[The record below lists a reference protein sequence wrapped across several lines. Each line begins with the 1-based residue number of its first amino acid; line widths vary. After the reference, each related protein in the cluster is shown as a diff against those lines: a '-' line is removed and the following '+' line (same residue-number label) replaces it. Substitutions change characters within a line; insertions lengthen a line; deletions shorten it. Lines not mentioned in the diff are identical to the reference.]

1 MCCCVLH
8 VRPVAVLQELHM
20 SWDSE
25 TADLGLNAGAFQGLS
40 KLQRLQSLM
49 VNFRVSGCG
58 DYPVAIALFI
68 ESC

>member
-1 MCCCVLH
+1 
-8 VRPVAVLQELHM
+8 M